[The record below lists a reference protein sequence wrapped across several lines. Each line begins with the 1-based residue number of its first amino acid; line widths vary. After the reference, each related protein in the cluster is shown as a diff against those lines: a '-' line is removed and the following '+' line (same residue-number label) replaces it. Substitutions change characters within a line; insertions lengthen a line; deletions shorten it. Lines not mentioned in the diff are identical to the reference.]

1 MVFFVVEEKVYWVG
15 HDSDLADC
23 IGALGSFGVGSVSM
37 KNLDGF
43 SNLDYKIEH
52 MGHQLISHKFEKL
65 LLLQRTTLGI

>member
-1 MVFFVVEEKVYWVG
+1 MVFFVAEEKAYWVG

-23 IGALGSFGVGSVSM
+23 IGALGSFEVDFAST

-43 SNLDYKIEH
+43 SNLDCKIEH

-65 LLLQRTTLGI
+65 LLPQRTPLGI